1 MADLGVYPASEDE
14 IRRNQTF
21 DSKNRP
27 ICLVRVNGQRLKLY
41 VGPDAHGFIFEDE
54 SGEYIKVGNEKR
66 WWRGVLDP
74 LPDDSRLS
82 RLNKFGFCSIK
93 PDAYERNLD
102 GFIRTE
108 LEAIGKIVGEKKVL
122 IKKSN
127 LFRLYPYFFEPEW
140 ESVLVEYFC
149 SSPTL
154 FMVLAGESVTDRLL
168 ELRSKIRLNYRI
180 PKEHPIRNLVHCSDS
195 QAEAIRE
202 AVIFFELEELIK
214 LVGYSAENM

>member
-1 MADLGVYPASEDE
+1 MIGLVAYPTSEDE
-14 IRRNQTF
+14 IRKNQIL

-27 ICLVRVNGQRLKLY
+27 ICLVRVDGQKLRLY

-54 SGEYIKVGNEKR
+54 NGEYIKVGNEKR

-82 RLNKFGFCSIK
+82 RLKKFGFCSIK

-108 LEAIGKIVGEKKVL
+108 LESIGRIVGEKRVL
-122 IKKSN
+122 LEESN

-140 ESVLVEYFC
+140 ETVLIEYFC

-154 FMVLAGESVTDRLL
+154 FIVLAGESVTDKLL
-168 ELRSKIRLNYRI
+168 ELRRKIRSSYRI
-180 PKEHPIRNLVHCSDS
+180 PKEHPIRNLFHCSDS
-195 QAEAIRE
+195 QVEAIRE
-202 AVIFFELEELIK
+202 AIIFFSVEELIK
-214 LVGYSAENM
+214 LVGCSAENE